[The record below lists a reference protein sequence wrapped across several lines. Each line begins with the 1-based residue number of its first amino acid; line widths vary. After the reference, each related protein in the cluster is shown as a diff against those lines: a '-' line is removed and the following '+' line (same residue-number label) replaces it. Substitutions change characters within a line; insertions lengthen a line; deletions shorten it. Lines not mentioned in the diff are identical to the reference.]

1 MAGYSPSIGGV
12 TPMLEI
18 DIDGRPISSAFWS
31 VLVSC
36 KITDN
41 EGEEVDTIS
50 LKLDDAGNQLALPR
64 KGAIITARIGYKE
77 TPPLI
82 DKGRFKVTKFPIEG
96 SAESGE
102 FLYIEGEA
110 VDLRRDAKAEG
121 RKAYKDTTFGNII
134 RSEAR
139 AMGLQAVIP
148 PPLDK
153 ISVDYRLR
161 WHQSRIDFITRLSNE
176 FGGIVKPAGGKL
188 VVQERGSGKSAS
200 GKDLTPIIIRKEE
213 CLSWSGEPDG
223 RMEYG
228 EVHATYRDEKT
239 GSLKLSK
246 QSTGLSGP
254 ARVLKEPFPDEA
266 RAKKAAEAEKGR
278 VNRETGSC
286 SFVKAGDPTAQAG
299 AAVVVINHRSGLRG
313 DWRASKVEH
322 DFEPGDG
329 GGYKITVSCKAR
341 EDGKRG
347 KDDD

>member
-1 MAGYSPSIGGV
+1 MPLPVDPDLKPVPAAQAMLDNALSSPAVPSTRAHAPSV
-12 TPMLEI
+12 SPAEPDRWQSRVVLRFPLLV
-18 DIDGRPISSAFWS
+18 DGQR
-31 VLVSC
+31 L
-36 KITDN
+36 D
-41 EGEEVDTIS
+41 S
-50 LKLDDAGNQLALPR
+50 LTLRRLPAKALMDLLMEDD
-64 KGAIITARIGYKE
+64 E
-77 TPPLI
+77 
-82 DKGRFKVTKFPIEG
+82 
-96 SAESGE
+96 AES
-102 FLYIEGEA
+102 LN
-110 VDLRRDAKAEG
+110 RR
-121 RKAYKDTTFGNII
+121 
-134 RSEAR
+134 AR
-139 AMGLQAVIP
+139 AAI
-148 PPLDK
+148 
-153 ISVDYRLR
+153 
-161 WHQSRIDFITRLSNE
+161 
-176 FGGIVKPAGGKL
+176 AG
-188 VVQERGSGKSAS
+188 VH
-200 GKDLTPIIIRKEE
+200 
-213 CLSWSGEPDG
+213 
-223 RMEYG
+223 G